1 MIAGLRVCWRA
12 IRHLNHKGHI
22 YIWANLLWVGL
33 SLPIITAPAAWAG
46 LVKMSHR
53 AHTQPTASIDDFW
66 EGFRENLK
74 RGAVMALLNVVVIG
88 INLFNLLSY
97 ASAPPT
103 LPVLMLR
110 WLWIFILVIWFMGQL
125 FMWPLFYEM
134 KQPSLVGALR
144 NALVMIAL
152 NPVFTLGVGLGA
164 GLVMAFSTL
173 LVAAWILLTGSLL
186 AIIGTGA
193 VLDRLVM
200 AGLHAPLSD
209 PTVIESPVD
218 SMEG

>member
-1 MIAGLRVCWRA
+1 
-12 IRHLNHKGHI
+12 
-22 YIWANLLWVGL
+22 
-33 SLPIITAPAAWAG
+33 
-46 LVKMSHR
+46 MSRR
-53 AHTQPTASIDDFW
+53 AHTEPTASIDDFW

-74 RGAVMALLNVVVIG
+74 RGAVLAIVNVLVIG

-97 ASAPPT
+97 ASAPPS

-125 FMWPLFYEM
+125 YLWPLFYEM

-144 NALVMIAL
+144 NAFVMIAL
-152 NPVFTLGVGLGA
+152 NPFFTIGVALGVGLVIV
-164 GLVMAFSTL
+164 LSTV
-173 LVAAWILLTGSLL
+173 LVAAWALLTGSLL

-209 PTVIESPVD
+209 PTVIESPAD